1 MVACSVLSIRLFSTK
16 YYFYTIHHI
25 GAVFHYAV
33 VGMYVFWT
41 FHIGYFFYKVMF
53 PFHANAHQSY
63 QKYIHLIM
71 AMFGKV
77 FHQSDNQ
84 NNYAAIILKV
94 SWLQFLQLSL
104 L

>member
-1 MVACSVLSIRLFSTK
+1 MVACSVLSIKNIAIILIQNI
-16 YYFYTIHHI
+16 YI

-63 QKYIHLIM
+63 QKYIHLLM
-71 AMFGKV
+71 AMFGKY
-77 FHQSDNQ
+77 FIKLIIKIIMQ
-84 NNYAAIILKV
+84 ILILKV
-94 SWLQFLQLSL
+94 SWLQFN
-104 L
+104 